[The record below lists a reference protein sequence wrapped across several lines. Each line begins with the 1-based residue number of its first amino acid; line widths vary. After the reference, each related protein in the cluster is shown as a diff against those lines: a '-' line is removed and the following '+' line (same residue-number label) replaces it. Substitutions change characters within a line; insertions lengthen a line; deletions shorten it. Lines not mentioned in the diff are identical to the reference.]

1 MTRPNGIVQLQ
12 KDKIT
17 LKLSCNF
24 GFDLAGS
31 ESSYCDGEK
40 WDRMLG
46 QCRPDIGHKKLC
58 DFETADLCGWTQNQR
73 ENDFEWR
80 RRNGWNAIGKL
91 KFGPKHDH
99 TVSSMKIETFSPS
112 RNNIPISS
120 FAIRLKSVFIFSLW
134 VKQP

>member
-12 KDKIT
+12 KDK
-17 LKLSCNF
+17 LAMKLSCNF

-31 ESSYCDGEK
+31 EASYCDGEQ
-40 WDRMLG
+40 WDRELG
-46 QCRPDIGHKKLC
+46 ECRPDIGHKKVC

-73 ENDFEWR
+73 ENDFLWR

-99 TVSSMKIETFSPS
+99 TVWGGCTLFKSIKGRKRCHLFFS
-112 RNNIPISS
+112 
-120 FAIRLKSVFIFSLW
+120 F
-134 VKQP
+134 